1 MKRREFLGLVGGAAA
16 AWPFAARAQERTRRI
31 GFLTASFGID
41 DPEMQTRNSAF
52 VLALREFGWA
62 EGKNVRVEFRSGAGK
77 ASELRKHAADLVSLA
92 DVVLANGG
100 QAVSVLQDVS
110 RTVPIVFVQVPDPVG
125 AGFVDSLAR
134 PGGNATGFTNF
145 EYGIVAKW
153 LDLLKEVAPTVRQV
167 AVLRDPS
174 NAAGSGQWGAIQLA
188 ALSFGVE
195 VSSINSRAGV
205 GEIERAFAG
214 FARRPDGGLI
224 VTANIGAAAN
234 RDLFVNL
241 AARHK
246 LPAVYPHRYWIAGG
260 GLVGYAPNI
269 ADQYRQAAG
278 YISRI
283 LKGEKPADLPV
294 QVPTKY
300 HLAVNLKTAKALDLT
315 VPATLL
321 ARADEVI
328 E

>member
-1 MKRREFLGLVGGAAA
+1 MRRREFLGLVGGAAA

-188 ALSFGVE
+188 ASSFGVE
-195 VSSINSRAGV
+195 LSSINSRAGV

-315 VPATLL
+315 VPPTLL

>member
-1 MKRREFLGLVGGAAA
+1 MRRV
-16 AWPFAARAQERTRRI
+16 
-31 GFLTASFGID
+31 GFLTASLGVD
-41 DPEMQTRNSAF
+41 DPELQTRNSAF

-62 EGKNVRVEFRSGAGK
+62 EGNNVRVEFRSGAGK
-77 ASELRKHAADLVSLA
+77 ASELRKHAAELVSLA

-100 QAVSVLQDVS
+100 HAVSALQDVS
-110 RTVPIVFVQVPDPVG
+110 RTVPIVFVQVTDPVG

-153 LDLLKEVAPTVRQV
+153 LELLKEVAPAVRQV

-188 ALSFGVE
+188 ASSFGVE
-195 VSSINSRAGV
+195 LSSINSRAGA

-224 VTANIGAAAN
+224 VTANTGAGVN

-246 LPAVYPHRYWIAGG
+246 LPAVYPSRYWIANG
-260 GLVGYAPNI
+260 GLVGYGAK
-269 ADQYRQAAG
+269 YRRPISASGWLHKSDSQRRETGRPAG
-278 YISRI
+278 A
-283 LKGEKPADLPV
+283 GAN
-294 QVPTKY
+294 QVPACDQSQDREGAW
-300 HLAVNLKTAKALDLT
+300 HHGA
-315 VPATLL
+315 ATLL

>member
-77 ASELRKHAADLVSLA
+77 ASDLRKHAADLVSLA

-188 ALSFGVE
+188 ASSFGVE
-195 VSSINSRAGV
+195 LSSINSRTGAG
-205 GEIERAFAG
+205 EMERAFAG
-214 FARRPDGGLI
+214 FARRPNGGLI
-224 VTANIGAAAN
+224 LTANIGAAAH
-234 RDLFVNL
+234 RDVFVNL

-246 LPAVYPHRYWIAGG
+246 LPAVYPHRYWIASG
-260 GLVGYAPNI
+260 GLVGYGTNI

>member
-1 MKRREFLGLVGGAAA
+1 MRRREFIAALGGLTAM
-16 AWPFAARAQERTRRI
+16 PFVAHAQERMRRV
-31 GFLTASFGID
+31 GFLTASFSVD
-41 DPEMQTRNSAF
+41 DPELQTRNSAF

-62 EGKNVRVEFRSGAGK
+62 EGNNVRVEFRSGAGK
-77 ASELRKHAADLVSLA
+77 ASELRKHAAELVSLA

-100 QAVSVLQDVS
+100 QAVSALQDVS
-110 RTVPIVFVQVPDPVG
+110 RTVPIVFVSVPDPVG

-153 LDLLKEVAPTVRQV
+153 LELLKEVAPAVRQV

-188 ALSFGVE
+188 ASSFGVE
-195 VSSINSRAGV
+195 LGSINSRAGA
-205 GEIERAFAG
+205 GEIERAFAA

-224 VTANIGAAAN
+224 LTANIGAAAN

-246 LPAVYPHRYWIAGG
+246 LPAVYPHRYWIANG
-260 GLVGYAPNI
+260 GLVGYGTNI

-300 HLAVNLKTAKALDLT
+300 QLAINLKTAKALGIT
-315 VPATLL
+315 ISSTLL

>member
-1 MKRREFLGLVGGAAA
+1 MRRREFIAGLGGAAA
-16 AWPFAARAQERTRRI
+16 MPFVAHAQERMRRV

-41 DPEMQTRNSAF
+41 DPELQTRNSAF

-62 EGKNVRVEFRSGAGK
+62 AGNNVRVEFRSGAGK
-77 ASELRKHAADLVSLA
+77 ASELRKHAAELVSLA

-100 QAVSVLQDVS
+100 QAVSALQDVS
-110 RTVPIVFVQVPDPVG
+110 RTVPIVFVSVPDPVG

-153 LDLLKEVAPTVRQV
+153 LELLKEVAPAVRQV

-188 ALSFGVE
+188 ASSFGVE
-195 VSSINSRAGV
+195 LGSLNSRAGA
-205 GEIERAFAG
+205 GEIERAFAA

-224 VTANIGAAAN
+224 LTANIGAAAN

-246 LPAVYPHRYWIAGG
+246 LPAVYPSRYWIANG
-260 GLVGYAPNI
+260 GLVGYGTNI

-283 LKGEKPADLPV
+283 LKGEKPADIPV
-294 QVPTKY
+294 QIPTKY
-300 HLAVNLKTAKALDLT
+300 QLAINLKTAKVLGIT
-315 VPATLL
+315 VPPTLL

>member
-1 MKRREFLGLVGGAAA
+1 MRRV
-16 AWPFAARAQERTRRI
+16 

-77 ASELRKHAADLVSLA
+77 ASEIRKHAAELVSLA

-100 QAVSVLQDVS
+100 QAVSALQDVS

-153 LDLLKEVAPTVRQV
+153 LELLKEVAPAVRQV

-188 ALSFGVE
+188 ASSFGVE
-195 VSSINSRAGV
+195 LSSINSRAGV

-224 VTANIGAAAN
+224 LTANIGAAAN

-260 GLVGYAPNI
+260 GLVGYGQISPTNI
-269 ADQYRQAAG
+269 GKR
-278 YISRI
+278 
-283 LKGEKPADLPV
+283 LV
-294 QVPTKY
+294 T
-300 HLAVNLKTAKALDLT
+300 
-315 VPATLL
+315 
-321 ARADEVI
+321 
-328 E
+328 

>member
-188 ALSFGVE
+188 ASSFGVE
-195 VSSINSRAGV
+195 LSSINSRAGV